1 MVEGPSKK
9 PSNSINKSGTRL
21 TGSPYQGSACGRW
34 EACCDN
40 YSNLYVWPKESETMA
55 DEEIP
60 EAGGL
65 WTLSEINA
73 SVDAWIRM
81 LQNEQSG
88 VSYVKADIV
97 RQLQDGVLKVRNK
110 ASIEKRFSNISAVA
124 IALDN
129 DYVEGYKPLSNVGPT
144 QWGRIEQRFNHHS
157 IGNVIEQRIEEEVR
171 RIQDSLDSETMD
183 EFEKLRI
190 REKAWQLVTKR
201 RGQNK
206 FRKMLLSTYDERC
219 VISRSDSAVG
229 LEAAHIEAYNGPS
242 SNVPAN
248 GLLLRADIHEMFDR
262 GLLGIEPDGLTTVL
276 SPSLRNTTYSQH
288 EGQRIILPG
297 QDLLRPDPRLLKEHL
312 ELAKSYW

>member
-1 MVEGPSKK
+1 M
-9 PSNSINKSGTRL
+9 
-21 TGSPYQGSACGRW
+21 
-34 EACCDN
+34 D
-40 YSNLYVWPKESETMA
+40 

-60 EAGGL
+60 EAGSR
-65 WTLSEINA
+65 WTVSEINA

-81 LQNEQSG
+81 LQDEQSG
-88 VSYVKADIV
+88 MPYVKADIV
-97 RQLQDGVLKVRNK
+97 RQLQNGALSARNK
-110 ASIEKRFSNISAVA
+110 ASVGRRFSNISAVA

-129 DYVEGYKPLSNVGPT
+129 DYVDGYKPLSNVGPT
-144 QWGRIEQRFNHHS
+144 QWGRIEQRFHHHN
-157 IGNVIEQRIEEEVR
+157 IGNVIEQTIEEEVR
-171 RIQDSLDSETMD
+171 RIQDSRGGEIMD
-183 EFEKLRI
+183 GFERLRI

-248 GLLLRADIHEMFDR
+248 GLLLRADIHQMFDR
-262 GLLGIEPDGLTTVL
+262 GLLGIEPNGLTTVL
-276 SPSLRNTTYSQH
+276 SPSLRNTTYSRH

-297 QDLLRPDPRLLKEHL
+297 QDILMPNRKLLNEHL
-312 ELAKSYW
+312 ESAMSYW

>member
-1 MVEGPSKK
+1 M
-9 PSNSINKSGTRL
+9 N
-21 TGSPYQGSACGRW
+21 
-34 EACCDN
+34 
-40 YSNLYVWPKESETMA
+40 

-60 EAGGL
+60 EAGSL
-65 WTLSEINA
+65 WTVSEINA
-73 SVDAWIRM
+73 SVDAWVRM
-81 LQNEQSG
+81 LQDEQSG
-88 VSYVKADIV
+88 VPYVKAAIV
-97 RQLQDGVLKVRNK
+97 RQLQNGVLRGRNK
-110 ASIEKRFSNISAVA
+110 ASVEKRFQNISAVA

-144 QWGRIEQRFNHHS
+144 QWKRIQQRFYHHS
-157 IGNVIEQRIEEEVR
+157 IGNVIEQAIEEEVG
-171 RIQDSLDSETMD
+171 RIQNSRDGEIMD
-183 EFEKLRI
+183 DFVRLRI
-190 REKAWQLVTKR
+190 RERAWQMVTKR

-248 GLLLRADIHEMFDR
+248 GLLLRADIHRMFDG

-288 EGQRIILPG
+288 EGRRIILPG
-297 QDLLRPDPRLLKEHL
+297 QDILMPNRKLLNEHL
-312 ELAKSYW
+312 ESAMSYW